1 MKYLSLNMYV
11 IGRWCKRIM
20 EEMLD
25 KGIKLPKDSFA
36 DYFDEVY
43 ETDCEKFLKIFMLK
57 LNY

>member
-1 MKYLSLNMYV
+1 
-11 IGRWCKRIM
+11 
-20 EEMLD
+20 MLD

-43 ETDCEKFLKIFMLK
+43 ETDYEKFLKIFMLK

>member
-1 MKYLSLNMYV
+1 MYV
-11 IGRWCKRIM
+11 IGRCCKRIM

-43 ETDCEKFLKIFMLK
+43 ETDCAKFLKIFMLK

>member
-1 MKYLSLNMYV
+1 
-11 IGRWCKRIM
+11 M

-43 ETDCEKFLKIFMLK
+43 ETDCEKFLKIFMPK
-57 LNY
+57 LNYQNIKMKIKKITQVFERA